1 MSEYA
6 ILEVHRDQ
14 RVDTEQLGTKAKFWF
29 RREDGLWLFKFARE
43 GTGEDWAEKLASEI
57 AAVLGIKAA
66 DVELASFEGRAGCAV
81 KSFVDREAGE
91 VLLHGNELL
100 AGQVLGY
107 DKYKQQRQ
115 SDHTLA
121 NIRQAIEKVFP
132 DPVHHRSILMELAGY
147 MVLDALIANTDRHHE
162 NWGLLLKPGTKAT
175 SETGQSRVVLKVMVA
190 PTYDHASSLGRE
202 LRDEKRIALL
212 DANGVGN
219 YIRHGHGGIYL
230 SSASAR
236 GECPLELLEAGVGH
250 YPDVFDPALKQVC
263 EIDVNLLKGFVSQ
276 VPASRMSA
284 PARAIAIEVL
294 TYSLRALKSL
304 LK

>member
-6 ILEVHRDQ
+6 ILEVLRDQ

-81 KSFVDREAGE
+81 KSFVDREEGE
-91 VLLHGNELL
+91 VLLHGNEIL

-121 NIRQAIEKVFP
+121 NIRQVIEKVFP

-162 NWGLLLKPGTKAT
+162 NWGLLLKPGAKTV
-175 SETGQSRVVLKVMVA
+175 SETGQAYVELKVMVA

-202 LRDEKRIALL
+202 LRDERRTALL

-230 SSASAR
+230 SSTSAR
-236 GECPLELLEAGVGH
+236 GECPLGLLEAGVGH
-250 YPDVFDPALKQVC
+250 YPDIFGPALKQVC
-263 EIDVNLLKGFVSQ
+263 EIDVNLLTDFVSQ
-276 VPASRMSA
+276 VPASRMST
-284 PARAIAIEVL
+284 PARAFAIEVL
-294 TYSLRALKSL
+294 SYSLQALRNL